1 VVLRRQW
8 LAASVLVA
16 FFSVLDAVGETRQA
30 AIIDVLSTGL
40 FFSMCAVAVLRWGLT
55 TLAVGMM
62 TADLLLNVP
71 VSRDLSGWY
80 AAPMVLV
87 PLSLALV
94 AAWAFYRSIGGQ
106 LLRADPFA

>member
-1 VVLRRQW
+1 
-8 LAASVLVA
+8 
-16 FFSVLDAVGETRQA
+16 
-30 AIIDVLSTGL
+30 L